1 MLAGTSTIPH
11 NKVALANEVAHFL
24 IYLSEGPE
32 AECIVAARQLIG
44 SSNKTLASNCAKY
57 TTTIELLGGRMMDL
71 AGPDNPT
78 FLGTKLI
85 DSMD

>member
-1 MLAGTSTIPH
+1 MGL
-11 NKVALANEVAHFL
+11 AHFL

-44 SSNKTLASNCAKY
+44 SSNKTLASSNCAKY

-71 AGPDNPT
+71 AAPT
-78 FLGTKLI
+78 IRPF
-85 DSMD
+85 

>member
-11 NKVALANEVAHFL
+11 NKVEVANEVAHFL
-24 IYLSEGPE
+24 NYLSEGPE

-71 AGPDNPT
+71 AAPT
-78 FLGTKLI
+78 IRPF
-85 DSMD
+85 

>member
-1 MLAGTSTIPH
+1 MLDGTSTISH

-32 AECIVAARQLIG
+32 AKCIVAARHLIG
-44 SSNKTLASNCAKY
+44 SSNKSLASNCAKN

-71 AGPDNPT
+71 AAPT
-78 FLGTKLI
+78 IRPF
-85 DSMD
+85 